1 MKTEK
6 TIAMLEEVRKNTTD
20 PNMQKDL
27 DSKIKALKEGKDI
40 LK

>member
-20 PNMQKDL
+20 PSMQKDL
-27 DSKIKALKEGKDI
+27 DAKIKALKENKDI

>member
-20 PNMQKDL
+20 PAMKKDL
-27 DSKIKALKEGKDI
+27 DKKIELLKNDKTI
-40 LK
+40 NK

>member
-1 MKTEK
+1 MKKEK

-20 PNMQKDL
+20 PNMQKEIDEKL
-27 DSKIKALKEGKDI
+27 AALKNDKDV